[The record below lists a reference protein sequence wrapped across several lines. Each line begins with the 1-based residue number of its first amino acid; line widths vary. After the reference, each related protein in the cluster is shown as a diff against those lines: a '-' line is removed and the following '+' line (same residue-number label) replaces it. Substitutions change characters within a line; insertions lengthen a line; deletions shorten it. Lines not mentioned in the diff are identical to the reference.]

1 MNDNVISIR
10 PLKSDEWAKAYPL
23 IRELR
28 TQLLE
33 SEFLDF
39 LSKQTLQG
47 YVLAGAFQNNQ
58 IIGLVGYRPV
68 STLARGTHL
77 HIDDLVVSPACRGQ
91 GIGKKLMDFAETF
104 GNSFCKPMFLDS
116 RPEVIEFYEK
126 RGYKPHTATLMRK
139 ACGWR

>member
-1 MNDNVISIR
+1 MNGEPVTIR
-10 PLKSDEWAKAYPL
+10 PLQNEEWPKAYSL

-33 SEFLDF
+33 KEFLDF

-47 YVLAGAFQNNQ
+47 YVIAGAFLNDK
-58 IIGLVGYRPV
+58 IVGLVGYRPV

-77 HIDDLVVSPACRGQ
+77 HIDDLVVSLACRGQ
-91 GIGKKLMDFAETF
+91 GIGEKLMDFAEAF
-104 GNSFCKPMFLDS
+104 GNFFCKLMFLDS
-116 RPEVIEFYEK
+116 RPEVIKFYEK

-139 ACGWR
+139 SCG